1 MTLATAAFP
10 ADVMKLLVDQGA
22 ERIDHPGGTLLD
34 HLVRVC
40 ALLQQWGARP
50 ALQLAGLCHAFYGTD
65 GFDVALLELTER
77 TQLRGVIGDEVEQLV
92 YLYAS
97 CDRSYTYPRLA
108 VVTPNTFRDRFT
120 GAISTL
126 SEQSLGDFMELT
138 FANELDIARNNPDF
152 VTTHGPRL
160 LALFSRTRGLVSD
173 AAWRDCSRALGRA
186 SR

>member
-34 HLVRVC
+34 HLVRVR
-40 ALLQQWGARP
+40 ALLEQWGARRV
-50 ALQLAGLCHAFYGTD
+50 LQWAGLCHAFYGTD
-65 GFDVALLELTER
+65 GFPTALLELSQR
-77 TQLRGVIGDEVEQLV
+77 NQLQRVIGDEVEQLV

-97 CDRSYTYPRLA
+97 CDRGFTYPRLA

-120 GAISTL
+120 GAIRTL

-152 VTTHGPRL
+152 VTTHGSQL
-160 LALFSRTRGLVSD
+160 LALFSRTRGLVSE
-173 AAWRDCSRALGRA
+173 AAWRDCSRVLGRA
-186 SR
+186 AR